1 METQV
6 IEVSN
11 EFLSNLELLEYLPEV
26 TGLLYFIAGFIL
38 FFVIKELCYW
48 SYKFFNMFF

>member
-6 IEVSN
+6 IEVTN
-11 EFLSNLELLEYLPEV
+11 ELFTNLELLQYLPEI
-26 TGLLYFIAGFIL
+26 TGLLYFIAGMLL
-38 FFVIKELCYW
+38 FQVIVSLCVW

>member
-11 EFLSNLELLEYLPEV
+11 EFLELLEYLPEV

>member
-11 EFLSNLELLEYLPEV
+11 ELFNNLENLSYLPEI
-26 TGLLYFIAGFIL
+26 TGLLYFITGFIL

>member
-6 IEVSN
+6 IEVTN
-11 EFLSNLELLEYLPEV
+11 NLFNNLEYLQEI
-26 TGLLYFIAGFIL
+26 TALLYYITGFLL